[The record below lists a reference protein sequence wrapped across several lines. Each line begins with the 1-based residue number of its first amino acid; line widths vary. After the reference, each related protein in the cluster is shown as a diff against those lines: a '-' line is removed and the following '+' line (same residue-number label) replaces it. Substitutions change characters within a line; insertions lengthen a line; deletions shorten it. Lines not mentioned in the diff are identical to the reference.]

1 MRQYENR
8 KKIVAKGYLSVEE
21 GELEIP
27 SFEEEVFGKKM
38 MEIKDVYEKAFRM
51 FFENLKKEGLETT
64 VLVFRLDYNEYFVTR
79 EIDFKL
85 EGKE

>member
-38 MEIKDVYEKAFRM
+38 MEIADIYEQAFRM
-51 FFENLKKEGLETT
+51 FFENLKKEGLETG
-64 VLVFRLDYNEYFVTR
+64 VLVFRLDFSEYFAMK
-79 EIDFKL
+79 EI
-85 EGKE
+85 EYRA

>member
-1 MRQYENR
+1 
-8 KKIVAKGYLSVEE
+8 
-21 GELEIP
+21 
-27 SFEEEVFGKKM
+27 M

-64 VLVFRLDYNEYFVTR
+64 VLVFRLDYNEYFGTR
-79 EIDFKL
+79 EIDFKF